1 VDNHNTRNN
10 AVPEIDPINHNFKAV
25 LFDLGDT
32 LMYSTE
38 PWPPVYEQAGR
49 KLSDVLCLIDSGI
62 QCETFSSDFLRK
74 LDEYYTDRDRNLL
87 ETSTMTLLKQLLKE
101 TGIQELPDSLLRGA
115 LDEFYA
121 ITQKNW
127 KLEADA
133 IPLLESLK
141 SRGLHLGLI
150 SNAGDNRDVFQLVER
165 FNIEHYFDFI
175 LTSAACGYR
184 KPHPRIFE
192 LALTH
197 WGYMPDEIAM
207 VGDRLDADIGGA
219 GPLGFYTIWVKR
231 RAKKPQI
238 PRFAPKPDAEVDN
251 LGEITSIMI
260 NLAQKKH
267 GNP

>member
-1 VDNHNTRNN
+1 
-10 AVPEIDPINHNFKAV
+10 VPKINEMKPNLKAV

-32 LMYSTE
+32 LMYSAD
-38 PWPPVYEQAGR
+38 PWPPVYEQAGG
-49 KLSDVLCLIDSGI
+49 KLSEVLCLLDTRI
-62 QCETFSSDFLRK
+62 QCETFCSDFLRK

-87 ETSTMTLLKQLLKE
+87 ETSTMTLLKQILKE
-101 TGIQELPDSLLRGA
+101 TGITELPEFLLRGA

-127 KLEADA
+127 RLETDA
-133 IPLLESLK
+133 IPMLETLK
-141 SRGLHLGLI
+141 SQGFHLGLI

-165 FNIEHYFDFI
+165 FNIEQYFDFI

-219 GPLGFYTIWVKR
+219 GPLGIYTIWVKR
-231 RAKKPQI
+231 RAKNPQV
-238 PRFAPKPDAEVDN
+238 PRFASKADAEVDN
-251 LGEITSIMI
+251 LGEIASTIK
-260 NLAQKKH
+260 NLAQKK
-267 GNP
+267 NRYP